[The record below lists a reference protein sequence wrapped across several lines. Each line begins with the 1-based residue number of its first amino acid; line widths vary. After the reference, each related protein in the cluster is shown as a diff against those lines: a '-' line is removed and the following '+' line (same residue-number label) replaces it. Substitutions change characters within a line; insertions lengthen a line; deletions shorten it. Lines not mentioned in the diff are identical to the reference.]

1 MAETQH
7 GEVAGGEQPTAAR
20 PEIQRP
26 RRSPRRAASIPVW
39 LRREGQGR
47 IWEED
52 TQTQVLSRYCACVEC
67 RHAVEAGA
75 ILAILRRDNGQRAI
89 AEVRYC
95 RFNAEGHREIGV
107 EFLNCDNFWDVDWN
121 FNEPPVPRP
130 EALRSPSGPAQTEG
144 VPADQRRRKR
154 QYSRGLGNILV
165 AKERQ
170 LWDAIKAKNMHVLE
184 RLVARDCFWITGEG
198 VQVKSP
204 DLHDLSEIS
213 SMDCSL
219 GDFKVAVLNKAV
231 AIVTFQDVEC
241 GSDDPEALA
250 PLRTSHSSV
259 WANRNG
265 KWQLVFHQQ
274 TRVGNSRRE

>member
-7 GEVAGGEQPTAAR
+7 GEVAGGEQPTAAMSQ
-20 PEIQRP
+20 IQRP
-26 RRSPRRAASIPVW
+26 RCSPRRAASIPVW
-39 LRREGQGR
+39 VRREGKGPT
-47 IWEED
+47 WEEE
-52 TQTQVLSRYCACVEC
+52 TETQVLSRYGACLEC
-67 RHAVEAGA
+67 RHAVEAGG
-75 ILAILRRDNGQRAI
+75 ILAILRRDNGQR
-89 AEVRYC
+89 VNGRVSYC
-95 RFNAEGHREIGV
+95 RFNAKGHREIGI

-121 FNEPPVPRP
+121 FDEPAVPQP
-130 EALRSPSGPAQTEG
+130 ETLRKPSGPAQNEP
-144 VPADQRRRKR
+144 VLADKPRRKR
-154 QYSRGLGNILV
+154 HHSRGLANILV
-165 AKERQ
+165 AKEKQ